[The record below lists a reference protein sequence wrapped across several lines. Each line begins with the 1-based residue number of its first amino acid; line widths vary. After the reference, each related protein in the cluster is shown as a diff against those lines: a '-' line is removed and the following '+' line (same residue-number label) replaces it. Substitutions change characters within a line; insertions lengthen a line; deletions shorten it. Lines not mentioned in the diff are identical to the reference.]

1 MATGLLETG
10 PKLDWTRDN
19 KIFDRYQIWKEK
31 VELIFSSAL
40 EESSSKQKVSYLRYW
55 MGEQG
60 IPLVKKWTAL
70 GKLDFSSAEEDA
82 LSSGYILQNYWNLLE
97 AEFKPKGNK
106 LLSVIELWTRS
117 KQGSKTLN
125 EWLTYV
131 YNLVESCDY
140 GDSNERII
148 RDVLIIGCN
157 SDKAKDKIV
166 RQGEKIK
173 LQDVIEIL
181 QMEDSTRQTLTEMT
195 STAQKIHYASYEK
208 KKGTGKKQKFQ
219 SNSNSSSSS
228 SSGQKQDSTGSQKLC
243 YRCSKNYSKGHEK
256 VCKAL
261 NARCNACGVEGH
273 FEIACKKS
281 GNFPKKST
289 SKFQKPGSTGR
300 MNIASAVEEPALQ
313 ADFFDEKGVLKE
325 YKPKSMYVLSG
336 TSDDKPI
343 MIEFGCG
350 LTPLS
355 FDRKL
360 TLQADTGADMNAINK
375 KTFIELFPDVEL
387 EESTHILQNF
397 DKRLIKPIGSFRC
410 FLRWKGHKYRVKFEV
425 MGIETP
431 NLLSRETTFLMG
443 ILKKCL
449 SVEKTQNN
457 QISSLSV
464 SDHSVPST
472 EATPEATPV
481 PLTEGASCHSV
492 PSTEAAPVPLTEAA
506 PLTSTEGVSCH
517 SVPLTETAPLTSTEE
532 RSQMNCASI
541 SDTAKTP
548 GSSSVRVVGSNNH
561 SLSITDLPLT
571 QEKVET
577 TYADVF
583 QGLGKFPGEPYKLRL
598 KPDAVP
604 AKHRPRRVPVHLQ
617 DAFHEEVERL
627 VKIDVLEKVTE
638 PTEWVN
644 SFVIVEKVIDSSN
657 AHSPN
662 HSIKK
667 SIRLCIDPKDLNEA
681 LEREPYYSRS
691 IDELISMFAGAK
703 VFTIVDMDKGYWQVV
718 LHPESRKLTCMAFD
732 IGRYQFKRL
741 PMGSKVASDIFQRM
755 LDSVYIGLPGVTG
768 IADDMVIFG
777 RNEEEHDRNLIL
789 FLETTRK
796 NGLVLNKKKL
806 QFKKEEVSFFG
817 HRWNSTGISPDPKK
831 TESILKMQFPPDKE
845 TMHSFLG
852 LVNFLNRYTPKLAEL
867 CSPLRKLI
875 LKDSHYSPGDPEHAA
890 FDAIKAEFKKKIILP
905 YFDRN
910 KETILQT
917 DASKKGFG
925 AVILQEEQPIYY
937 ASRALTSAEKNYQN
951 LEREAQAA
959 VWGMEKFHYFLY
971 GRKFILQTDQKPLVS
986 IFRKH
991 MIDVSPRIQRI
1002 TIRAWQYDFEPQH
1015 IPGRINVIAD
1025 SLSRVTPLEFQD
1037 SNTEKDI
1044 LAVNFLQYSSIEE
1057 RERDEMLQET
1067 NKDEELQSLKH
1078 YISTG
1083 WPAKRSQIP
1092 VSLHPYWNFRD
1103 ELTVES
1109 GILMKNSK
1117 VLIPETLKQKY
1128 LKQIHQGHQGIE
1140 ACRSRAR
1147 EFVFWVNINSDLKE
1161 MVEKCDICQSQQ
1173 NSTASVQK
1181 YVSEVPPHP
1190 WHTLGSDLFYFQR
1203 IDFLVVVDY
1212 FSKYLIVRKLPSS
1225 TSSAVIKELGMIFSE
1240 FGNPL
1245 VFRSDNGPC
1254 YSSQE
1259 FKFFMQNWLVEHR
1272 TSSPHYPQSN
1282 GLAESMVKVSKNLI
1296 EKSIKQDLP
1305 WNRLLLDYR
1314 CTPISSEIPS
1324 PAEILFGRKFRSSIS
1339 ILPSQ
1344 VLNDRI
1350 SKQRELIA
1358 KKEGKFYASTQD
1370 FQDRIKALPFEAG
1383 QNVWLQDSDSR
1394 KFEEAVIREK
1404 CREPNSY
1411 MVEIPATGQCFRR
1424 NSNFIK
1430 PRQTDKNSVSTD
1442 PLPTGLPEI
1451 PQEPPVLQQPSS
1463 QATSTVD
1470 AIPTVPPS
1478 KQSDNSTPR
1487 TPKTPRQPRASRRS
1501 TKGIPPPRLGLQ
1513 E

>member
-70 GKLDFSSAEEDA
+70 GKLDFSSSEEDA

-140 GDSNERII
+140 GDSSERII

-181 QMEDSTRQTLTEMT
+181 QLEDSTRQTLTEMT
-195 STAQKIHYASYEK
+195 STTQKIHYASYEK

-219 SNSNSSSSS
+219 SNSNPSSSS

-243 YRCSKNYSKGHEK
+243 YRCSKNYTKGHEK

-261 NARCNACGVEGH
+261 NAKCNACGVEGH

-281 GNFPKKST
+281 GNFPKKSS

-313 ADFFDEKGVLKE
+313 ADFFDEKGLLKE
-325 YKPKSMYVLSG
+325 YQPKSMYVLSV
-336 TSDDKPI
+336 S
-343 MIEFGCG
+343 
-350 LTPLS
+350 
-355 FDRKL
+355 
-360 TLQADTGADMNAINK
+360 
-375 KTFIELFPDVEL
+375 
-387 EESTHILQNF
+387 
-397 DKRLIKPIGSFRC
+397 
-410 FLRWKGHKYRVKFEV
+410 GH
-425 MGIETP
+425 
-431 NLLSRETTFLMG
+431 S
-443 ILKKCL
+443 
-449 SVEKTQNN
+449 
-457 QISSLSV
+457 
-464 SDHSVPST
+464 
-472 EATPEATPV
+472 V
-481 PLTEGASCHSV
+481 PLTEADPLTSTEGVFSHSVPPTEADPLTSTEGVFCHSV
-492 PSTEAAPVPLTEAA
+492 PSTEAD
-506 PLTSTEGVSCH
+506 SS
-517 SVPLTETAPLTSTEE
+517 
-532 RSQMNCASI
+532 SQMNCASI
-541 SDTAKTP
+541 PNTAESPDFSPKH
-548 GSSSVRVVGSNNH
+548 VVGSNYH

-571 QEKVET
+571 QEKVEN

-604 AKHRPRRVPVHLQ
+604 AKHRPRKVPVHLQ

-662 HSIKK
+662 HVIKK

-681 LEREPYYSRS
+681 LEREPYYSRT

-796 NGLVLNKKKL
+796 NGLVLNKRKL

-1002 TIRAWQYDFEPQH
+1002 TIRAWQYDFVPQH

-1037 SNTEKDI
+1037 SNAEKDI

-1057 RERDEMLQET
+1057 RERDEVLHET
-1067 NKDEELQSLKH
+1067 SKDKEFQSLKH

-1092 VSLHPYWNFRD
+1092 VFLHPYWNYRD
-1103 ELTVES
+1103 ELTIES

-1128 LKQIHQGHQGIE
+1128 LIQIHQGHQGIE

-1147 EFVFWVNINSDLKE
+1147 EFVFWVNINNDLKE

-1173 NSTASVQK
+1173 NSTPIVQK
-1181 YVSEVPPHP
+1181 YISEVPPHP

-1212 FSKYLIVRKLPSS
+1212 FSKYLIVRKIPSS

-1240 FGNPL
+1240 FGKPQI
-1245 VFRSDNGPC
+1245 FRSDNGPC

-1259 FKFFMQNWLVEHR
+1259 FRFFMQNWLIEHR
-1272 TSSPHYPQSN
+1272 TSSPHFPQSN

-1296 EKSIKQDLP
+1296 EKAVRQDLP

-1324 PAEILFGRKFRSSIS
+1324 PAEILFGRKLRSSIS

-1344 VLNDRI
+1344 VMNDRI
-1350 SKQRELIA
+1350 SKKRELIA
-1358 KKEGKFYASTQD
+1358 KKEGKFYTNVKD

-1383 QNVWLQDSDSR
+1383 QNVWLQNSDSR
-1394 KFEEAVIREK
+1394 KCEEAVIREK

-1430 PRQTDKNSVSTD
+1430 PRQSEQNSISTE
-1442 PLPTGLPEI
+1442 LQPTSI
-1451 PQEPPVLQQPSS
+1451 PRDSS
-1463 QATSTVD
+1463 RILS
-1470 AIPTVPPS
+1470 IPAASSS
-1478 KQSDNSTPR
+1478 K
-1487 TPKTPRQPRASRRS
+1487 
-1501 TKGIPPPRLGLQ
+1501 
-1513 E
+1513 